1 LIEIEKDKKVTLVSQ
16 NVKEIKKDSQLS
28 FILEYKVEKTD
39 KHTIKVECDYK
50 SQYFQ
55 DKIAEQLQKN

>member
-1 LIEIEKDKKVTLVSQ
+1 MIEIEKDKKTTLVSHYLREL
-16 NVKEIKKDSQLS
+16 KADSDIP

-55 DKIAEQLQKN
+55 DQIAE